1 MIQRGLSSGMTQV
14 SVRKVEANN
23 KYMTDSY
30 DNEKESSYIL
40 YLDAN
45 NLYGWAM
52 SMKLPYT
59 NIKFIQH
66 TDINEEDILSYDN
79 NEQGYVLDVGLEY
92 PKELHD
98 NGLHLRP
105 LLFAEFVLSCL

>member
-79 NEQGYVLDVGLEY
+79 IFPVPQTCTTNQALCHMSNIVSRQIESVESICD
-92 PKELHD
+92 
-98 NGLHLRP
+98 
-105 LLFAEFVLSCL
+105 S

>member
-1 MIQRGLSSGMTQV
+1 MTQV
-14 SVRKVEANN
+14 SVRKVEANS

-30 DNEKESSYIL
+30 DKETESSYIL

-45 NLYGWAM
+45 NLCGLAM

-59 NIKFIQH
+59 NITLIRH
-66 TDINEEDILSYDN
+66 TDINEQDIPGYDN
-79 NEQGYVLDVGLEY
+79 NEQGYFRDVDLEY

-98 NGLHLRP
+98 NGLHLRAM
-105 LLFAEFVLSCL
+105 FFC